1 MQIVNMADTLKY
13 YKKKGGYSMLQS
25 NALDMLNN
33 IRQRGYIISVTRTD
47 RGYVEEYSF
56 NGKSTTKFF
65 FNKKNII
72 YKISYIGTHGRF
84 TEKVKK

>member
-1 MQIVNMADTLKY
+1 
-13 YKKKGGYSMLQS
+13 MLQN

-33 IRQRGYIISVTRTD
+33 IRQRGYIISVTRTEK
-47 RGYVEEYSF
+47 GYVEEYSF

-65 FNKKNII
+65 FNRNNTI
-72 YKISYIGTHGRF
+72 YKVVYVGTHGSL